1 MNKRASRRDNM
12 TFKENEIYDLESYL
26 GVDKSDHNLEDQID
40 NLVNEI
46 KLLIDNKNHKK
57 DFIENYN
64 YWVEERIQYEK

>member
-1 MNKRASRRDNM
+1 M
-12 TFKENEIYDLESYL
+12 TFEENEIYDLESYL

-46 KLLIDNKNHKK
+46 KLLIENKNHKK

-64 YWVEERIQYEK
+64 YWVEERTEKQ

>member
-1 MNKRASRRDNM
+1 MP
-12 TFKENEIYDLESYL
+12 FKENEIYDLESYL

-64 YWVEERIQYEK
+64 YWVEERKESEE

>member
-1 MNKRASRRDNM
+1 M

-40 NLVNEI
+40 NLINEI
-46 KLLIDNKNHKK
+46 KLLIENKNHKK

-64 YWVEERIQYEK
+64 YWVEERIEYEQASEQKG

>member
-1 MNKRASRRDNM
+1 MK
-12 TFKENEIYDLESYL
+12 FKENEIYDLESYL

-40 NLVNEI
+40 NLINEI

-64 YWVEERIQYEK
+64 YWVEEMTNDKRI

>member
-1 MNKRASRRDNM
+1 M
-12 TFKENEIYDLESYL
+12 TFKENEIWDLESYL

-46 KLLIDNKNHKK
+46 KLLIENKNHKK

-64 YWVEERIQYEK
+64 YWVQERIQYEK

>member
-1 MNKRASRRDNM
+1 M

>member
-1 MNKRASRRDNM
+1 M

-57 DFIENYN
+57 NFIKNYN
-64 YWVEERIQYEK
+64 YWVEE